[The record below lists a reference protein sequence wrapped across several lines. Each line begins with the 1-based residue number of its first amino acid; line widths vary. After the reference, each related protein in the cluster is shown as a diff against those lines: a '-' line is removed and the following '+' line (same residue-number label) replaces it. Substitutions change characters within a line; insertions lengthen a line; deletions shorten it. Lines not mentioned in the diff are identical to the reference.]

1 MSGADTLKNEK
12 GKLIGGRRN
21 TNVTMC
27 VRSYKARPGKECK
40 NKGGTESVRN
50 RKDRSR
56 EEAELVRAY
65 DEKGRPLPRKKG
77 DRNGSTSEAKGR
89 KK

>member
-1 MSGADTLKNEK
+1 MKNEK

-21 TNVTMC
+21 TNVTMD

-50 RKDRSR
+50 RKESSR

-65 DEKGRPLPRKKG
+65 DEKRISLPRKNG
-77 DRNGSTSEAKGR
+77 DGNGSTSEAEER
-89 KK
+89 KA